1 MPAKTTKRSRPSSAR
16 TSKRASARGRNSAAR
31 PRDVIAL
38 IKADHATVDRL
49 FRRYKGLTA
58 RSVKSRRTVADRV
71 IKELSVHAAV
81 EEDVLYPV
89 ARTTVPKGAELVTE
103 ALDEHRSLKE
113 ALAALEKCPPDD
125 PAFDDLM
132 TDIEK
137 EVRHHVKE
145 EEGPGGILRE
155 LRKHTPR
162 EQLVRM
168 ARLTRQAKQAA
179 PTRPHPKAPDTPPA
193 NIVAGAATG
202 MIDKARDK
210 LARRR

>member
-1 MPAKTTKRSRPSSAR
+1 
-16 TSKRASARGRNSAAR
+16 
-31 PRDVIAL
+31 VIAL

-49 FRRYKGLTA
+49 FRRYKGLSA
-58 RSVKSRRTVADRV
+58 RSIKSRRNMADRV

-81 EEDVLYPV
+81 EENVLYPV
-89 ARTTVPKGAELVTE
+89 ARTTVPKGDELVTE
-103 ALDEHRSLKE
+103 ALHEHRSLKK

-125 PAFDDLM
+125 LAFDDLM

-168 ARLTRQAKQAA
+168 AKLTRQAKQAA

-193 NIVAGAATG
+193 NIVTGAMTG
-202 MIDKARDK
+202 MLDKARDK